1 MGERCIRNGDKQ
13 SSDKL
18 DKRHFKAAY
27 TGCGF
32 VYQSNKGIAYSGGKP
47 EENPFYRGQSAHLNA
62 CYNKHSGDRRRHAE
76 DLYFSRVFPEK
87 EYRSDHHDDRRHIVC
102 KGRDTDVDPAVGL
115 KQSDPVGAHE
125 HARKDKAKGILFIRA
140 DKWLYCFFTAADK
153 KNTSQKQESYQRSP
167 HDYFGAAV
175 RDFADKNRQS
185 TPDEHCGYNFCI

>member
-1 MGERCIRNGDKQ
+1 MGEHCIRNGDKQ

-76 DLYFSRVFPEK
+76 DLYFSRVFK
-87 EYRSDHHDDRRHIVC
+87 R
-102 KGRDTDVDPAVGL
+102 
-115 KQSDPVGAHE
+115 
-125 HARKDKAKGILFIRA
+125 AKGVPPSKYI
-140 DKWLYCFFTAADK
+140 AAQQASASDAPGTP
-153 KNTSQKQESYQRSP
+153 NTP
-167 HDYFGAAV
+167 
-175 RDFADKNRQS
+175 
-185 TPDEHCGYNFCI
+185 